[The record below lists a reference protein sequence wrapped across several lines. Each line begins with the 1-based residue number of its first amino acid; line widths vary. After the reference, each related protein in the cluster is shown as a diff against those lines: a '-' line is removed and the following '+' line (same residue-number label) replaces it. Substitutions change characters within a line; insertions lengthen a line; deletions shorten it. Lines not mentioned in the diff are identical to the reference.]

1 MTTLRLTLIA
11 AAAALGIS
19 AAAAQTSSPPQVEQ
33 SSTEGCGF
41 KAKPAATS

>member
-1 MTTLRLTLIA
+1 MTTLRLALIA
-11 AAAALGIS
+11 AAAALTLS
-19 AAAAQTSSPPQVEQ
+19 AATAQTSSSPQVEQ